1 MKLAFYKGKGTLV
14 DLLIQV
20 FTNSKR
26 QSYRDCTK
34 TKIGIVQVLGMHLI
48 NFKEKRLSTNTNK
61 IGTFREWLREERKS
75 NEYGLEV
82 QGELLDVSIKMQ
94 KNKLVQVEVQG
105 KRTLSN
111 LKSIETLKREY
122 SEDNHK
128 ELERI
133 WKDLADEKSK
143 LIEKLVFDF
152 EKDLN
157 NIIIDMEKEISKLD

>member
-1 MKLAFYKGKGTLV
+1 M
-14 DLLIQV
+14 
-20 FTNSKR
+20 
-26 QSYRDCTK
+26 
-34 TKIGIVQVLGMHLI
+34 GIL
-48 NFKEKRLSTNTNK
+48 
-61 IGTFREWLREERKS
+61 TFREYLAEAKKS

-152 EKDLN
+152 EKNLN
-157 NIIIDMEKEISKLD
+157 NIIINMEKEISKLD